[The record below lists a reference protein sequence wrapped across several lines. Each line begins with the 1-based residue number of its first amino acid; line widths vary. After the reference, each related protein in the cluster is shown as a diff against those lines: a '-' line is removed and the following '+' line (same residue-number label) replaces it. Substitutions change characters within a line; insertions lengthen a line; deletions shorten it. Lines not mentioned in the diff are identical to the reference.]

1 MLTELVK
8 WSPPLPTGSKLLV
21 LGGGFSGQHVVALAR
36 ALGSTAICSR
46 RDINSPGADIAFDSA
61 TKLLPATKVLEGVT
75 HLLSCIPPAADGKD
89 PVLTCLGDQLK
100 ALPLQWVGYLS
111 TTGVYGDRQGR
122 WVTEIDHP
130 QPQQARSKRRLAC
143 EEAWQA
149 SGLPLQILRLPGIY
163 GPGRSVLKSVNTGQS
178 RMIHKPNQVFSR
190 IHVDDIAGAILHL
203 IQCAADGQRPIVI
216 NVTDD
221 LPTAYTDVLGF
232 AAQLLG
238 KSLPEIEPFAVAAAQ
253 MNPMALSFWQ
263 ENRRVSNQLLCRE
276 LGYSLMHPN
285 YQSGLRDCYLAEGF
299 KVSQTNFP

>member
-1 MLTELVK
+1 
-8 WSPPLPTGSKLLV
+8 
-21 LGGGFSGQHVVALAR
+21 
-36 ALGSTAICSR
+36 
-46 RDINSPGADIAFDSA
+46 
-61 TKLLPATKVLEGVT
+61 
-75 HLLSCIPPAADGKD
+75 
-89 PVLTCLGDQLK
+89 
-100 ALPLQWVGYLS
+100 
-111 TTGVYGDRQGR
+111 
-122 WVTEIDHP
+122 
-130 QPQQARSKRRLAC
+130 RLAC

-221 LPTAYTDVLGF
+221 MPTAYTDVLGF

>member
-8 WSPPLPTGSKLLV
+8 RSPPLPTGSKLLV

-130 QPQQARSKRRLAC
+130 QPQQARSKRRLGITPADSAT
-143 EEAWQA
+143 AWH
-149 SGLPLQILRLPGIY
+149 LRTRPL
-163 GPGRSVLKSVNTGQS
+163 S
-178 RMIHKPNQVFSR
+178 
-190 IHVDDIAGAILHL
+190 A
-203 IQCAADGQRPIVI
+203 
-216 NVTDD
+216 
-221 LPTAYTDVLGF
+221 
-232 AAQLLG
+232 
-238 KSLPEIEPFAVAAAQ
+238 
-253 MNPMALSFWQ
+253 
-263 ENRRVSNQLLCRE
+263 
-276 LGYSLMHPN
+276 
-285 YQSGLRDCYLAEGF
+285 
-299 KVSQTNFP
+299 